1 MMTATF
7 LEHLGM
13 VGPILENKGMCR
25 IFQKKKYIQKRA
37 KKCKIFKNLGKNIQN
52 LKIF

>member
-37 KKCKIFKNLGKNIQN
+37 KKAKYSKIWAKTY
-52 LKIF
+52 KI